1 MSMIF
6 NVARSDFF
14 KAVSSLQS
22 ITSKKGTIAILA
34 NVLVETGNECLF
46 LTATDLEVGIKIEIP
61 AEISSPGSITI
72 PSKKIFEVTREIADE
87 HLRVEVSEN
96 KWIKIATQS
105 GQYNLAGSDSEE
117 YPSFP
122 EFDRDVMATLSA
134 DMLKE
139 TIEKTIFSVAHE
151 GDSHFNLTGVLIE
164 KEESEDKNFIRL
176 VSSDGHRLTIK
187 KSEAETDISKL
198 KLEKTILVPKKGI
211 VEMSK
216 LCENKEFVE
225 LGFDNKQAVVKT
237 DKTLMIIRLM
247 NGDFPDYKNIIKAI
261 SRDNFIEIERDTFI
275 SSLKRINLFTEDLFN
290 SVQFSFVDDKLILTS
305 QNMDIGSAK
314 EEIDIVY
321 KGENMNLGF
330 NGKYFVE
337 TMQVMKSKKIK
348 AYLSSEKSPCLIE
361 GDEDPGF
368 MSIVMPMKI

>member
-1 MSMIF
+1 MIF